1 MNLNTFICFSMP
13 LLVLTSSSTWIST
26 NAFVILPS
34 ERTSMVSKHEGN
46 IYPPSSHPLRESY
59 QSQES
64 DLKDK
69 KKTSFEDKQEEQL
82 QQSMHGHHLEMYD
95 ISKGSDHHLIDV
107 DHNKLDDLGDKSVN
121 VHELQLDAITVTFFS
136 FAFFSIF
143 LFILAFVDYSDM
155 INLVARVQNS
165 FNSPV

>member
-34 ERTSMVSKHEGN
+34 ERTSMVSKYEGN